1 MMWYVR
7 WLLSHVLEWIWK
19 GILFILLAKCLA
31 YFSWPISCSC
41 LSHILTISF
50 LDLIYGTVIFLCFW
64 SPMIACSLNKSQ
76 EPAQELKTY
85 MYIYIYIESRN
96 VPVTGWIPIW
106 SDMCHQE
113 LLVARALR
121 FTFGWNH
128 VESHHPSFLS
138 TNNINS
144 PLPLLWLGTE
154 IHKSNTPLALLVLF
168 SQGIREFRIIP
179 SVIGI
184 VMVAVMLNHQSLI
197 ASDAGSHVT

>member
-1 MMWYVR
+1 
-7 WLLSHVLEWIWK
+7 
-19 GILFILLAKCLA
+19 
-31 YFSWPISCSC
+31 
-41 LSHILTISF
+41 
-50 LDLIYGTVIFLCFW
+50 
-64 SPMIACSLNKSQ
+64 
-76 EPAQELKTY
+76 
-85 MYIYIYIESRN
+85 
-96 VPVTGWIPIW
+96 
-106 SDMCHQE
+106 MCHQE

-121 FTFGWNH
+121 FTFGGNQ

-197 ASDAGSHVT
+197 VSDAGGHVT

>member
-1 MMWYVR
+1 
-7 WLLSHVLEWIWK
+7 
-19 GILFILLAKCLA
+19 
-31 YFSWPISCSC
+31 
-41 LSHILTISF
+41 
-50 LDLIYGTVIFLCFW
+50 
-64 SPMIACSLNKSQ
+64 
-76 EPAQELKTY
+76 
-85 MYIYIYIESRN
+85 
-96 VPVTGWIPIW
+96 
-106 SDMCHQE
+106 MCHQE